1 GVTQSQ
7 VEKRFGYKTDSFT
20 EYDLVQTK
28 NIINS
33 IKDGMSKIED
43 WFDKDLPTK
52 TDSSKSE
59 LAKELEPEKE
69 EVKTDDKEQAVET
82 DQGKLL

>member
-1 GVTQSQ
+1 
-7 VEKRFGYKTDSFT
+7 
-20 EYDLVQTK
+20 
-28 NIINS
+28 
-33 IKDGMSKIED
+33 MSKIED